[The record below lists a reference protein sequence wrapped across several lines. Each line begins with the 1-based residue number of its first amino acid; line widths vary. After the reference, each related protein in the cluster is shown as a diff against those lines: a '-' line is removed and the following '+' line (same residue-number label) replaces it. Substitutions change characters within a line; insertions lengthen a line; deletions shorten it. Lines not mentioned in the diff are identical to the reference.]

1 MIQHITKPFKEFF
14 KLEASSGIML
24 LFAAVLALV
33 ISNGSYSDDYFSILK
48 KYITLGTDSFGLK
61 LSVLHWIND
70 VLMAVF
76 FFFVSLEIKREF
88 LQGELSNPKQAL
100 LPIIGAVGGMVVP
113 ALFYISVNYSDSTT
127 LNGWAIPS
135 ATDIAFS
142 LGVLSL
148 LGKRVPIS
156 LKVFLTALAI
166 IDDLGAIVIIA
177 FFYSGNIQ
185 SMYLIL
191 MLLSVIVLIGLNKFK
206 INFFLPYLVVRIFL
220 WDFTHQSGIHATIA
234 GVLLALTIPHNVKAN
249 KSSLLLKLEH
259 GLSPYVAYG
268 IMPIFAFANA
278 GVSLEG
284 LTFATLLN
292 PVPLGI
298 VLGLFFGKQIGV
310 FVLSYLSVKF
320 KFADKPTNSTWPAF
334 YAVSIL
340 TGIGFTMSLFVGNLA
355 FANNMEYM
363 DGVKIGVLAGSLLST
378 LFGYFLLL
386 FFSKKW
392 LTKKLSE

>member
-1 MIQHITKPFKEFF
+1 MIQQITKPFKYFF
-14 KLEASSGIML
+14 KLEAASGLVL
-24 LFAAVLALV
+24 LFAAILALI
-33 ISNGSYSDDYFSILK
+33 ISNGQLSDIYFSSLE
-48 KYITLGTDSFGLK
+48 KYIILGTKEFGLK

-70 VLMAVF
+70 VLMAIF

-88 LQGELSNPKQAL
+88 LQGELSNPKQAM
-100 LPIIGAVGGMVVP
+100 LPIIGAVGGMAVP
-113 ALFYISVNYSDSTT
+113 ALFYIIINYSDSTT

-177 FFYSGNIQ
+177 FFYSGNIEIK
-185 SMYLIL
+185 YLIL
-191 MLLSVIVLIGLNKFK
+191 MLVSVILLVGLNKFK
-206 INFFLPYLVVRIFL
+206 VKSFIPFLVVGVFL

-234 GVLLALTIPHNVKAN
+234 GVLLALTIPHNIKNN
-249 KSSLLLKLEH
+249 KESMLLKLEH
-259 GLSPYVAYG
+259 SLSPYVAFG
-268 IMPIFAFANA
+268 IMPVFAFANA

-284 LTFATLLN
+284 LTFKTLLN

-310 FVLSYLSVKF
+310 FVLSYISIKL
-320 KFADKPTNSTWPAF
+320 KFADKPTGSTWPAL

-355 FANNMEYM
+355 FANNLEYI
-363 DGVKIGVLAGSLLST
+363 DGVKIGVLTGSLLST

-386 FFSKKW
+386 IFSKK
-392 LTKKLSE
+392 